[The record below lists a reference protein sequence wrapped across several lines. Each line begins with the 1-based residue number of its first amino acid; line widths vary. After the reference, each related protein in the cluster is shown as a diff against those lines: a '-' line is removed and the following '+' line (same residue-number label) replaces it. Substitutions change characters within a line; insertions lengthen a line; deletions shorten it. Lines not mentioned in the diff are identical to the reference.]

1 MHLSIFLIYFVNK
14 IYTTFN
20 FIHVKKKKKKK
31 IKEGM
36 LVSLQIFEIRSQE
49 FELFLFHTEGI

>member
-1 MHLSIFLIYFVNK
+1 ML
-14 IYTTFN
+14 
-20 FIHVKKKKKKK
+20 KKKKKK